1 MAVAGV
7 VTFERFFRETAAL
20 DLDKDDL
27 RRHREFIIRKLN
39 DLLVRG
45 QAVAKANRRDIIEPF
60 DLPITKGLQERIQEF
75 RKTEEAAALEPL
87 LGEMASHR
95 SIDLKLSD
103 QTEARLA
110 DVAGGLSAALAHAFR
125 IIDPKLKNP
134 QTEQWERAVRL
145 FDLLV

>member
-1 MAVAGV
+1 MTVAGI
-7 VTFERFFRETAAL
+7 VTFERFFRETAGL

-27 RRHREFIIRKLN
+27 RRHRDFIVRKVN

-60 DLPITKGLQERIQEF
+60 DLPITKGWQERIQEF

-87 LGEMASHR
+87 LAELASHR
-95 SIDLKLSD
+95 PIELKLSD

-145 FDLLV
+145 YDLLV

>member
-1 MAVAGV
+1 MTVSGI
-7 VTFERFFRETAAL
+7 VTFERFFRETAGL

-27 RRHREFIIRKLN
+27 RRHRDFIIRKLN

-45 QAVAKANRRDIIEPF
+45 QSVAKANRRDIIEPF

-95 SIDLKLSD
+95 PTSS
-103 QTEARLA
+103 
-110 DVAGGLSAALAHAFR
+110 
-125 IIDPKLKNP
+125 
-134 QTEQWERAVRL
+134 
-145 FDLLV
+145 